1 MHRYVCMYVCMH
13 LYVCFCMLG
22 ERKKRSFK
30 VVESLIQSLSS
41 CVAQGSFQSVSN
53 SLRNVA
59 CYDRRRKMFVG
70 KYSQALRPLL
80 LLCLVV
86 SPHPSRIYETL
97 RCVNNQPPL
106 LNFVSFIALFFV
118 FKLFILFIL
127 CLSTNEPTHEHQRS
141 MRCLLCDMRY
151 DVIHTTCV
159 RTDIIH
165 VGGECSV

>member
-1 MHRYVCMYVCMH
+1 MHRYVCMYVCMYAFVCML
-13 LYVCFCMLG
+13 LYVG
-22 ERKKRSFK
+22 REKKRSFK

-53 SLRNVA
+53 SLRNVT

-70 KYSQALRPLL
+70 KYSQALRP

-97 RCVNNQPPL
+97 RCVNNHL
-106 LNFVSFIALFFV
+106 FWISFIALFFV
-118 FKLFILFIL
+118 FKLFVLFIL